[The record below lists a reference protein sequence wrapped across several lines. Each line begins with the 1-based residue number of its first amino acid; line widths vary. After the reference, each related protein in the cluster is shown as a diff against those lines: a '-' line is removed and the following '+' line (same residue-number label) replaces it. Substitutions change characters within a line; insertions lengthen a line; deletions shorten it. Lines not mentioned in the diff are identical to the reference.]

1 MQTRQT
7 SPSTLKSA
15 WRLDATDIGRDVIRI
30 EGQAEPVCPFSVGG
44 HETIGSIPQ
53 RLVRDVDVL
62 PARDLVLLI
71 RDEVSP
77 LDFRAL
83 LWCVPDSEVG
93 SAHEEVAV
101 PLGDLAA
108 AQRQNPSQGA
118 VGGIQPGNLREHALR
133 PAHHPSGMHVV
144 GGLVPRADKVALLVD
159 AAVGQV
165 RAQVTASA

>member
-93 SAHEEVAV
+93 HE
-101 PLGDLAA
+101 
-108 AQRQNPSQGA
+108 
-118 VGGIQPGNLREHALR
+118 
-133 PAHHPSGMHVV
+133 VV
-144 GGLVPRADKVALLVD
+144 GTRPMPVPFTRWGVNGVAGTDGGGLTAPCLSTSDAFRDVQGLPFGMRVPRGASPWAEADGIDPD
-159 AAVGQV
+159 A
-165 RAQVTASA
+165 